1 MVDCSVNTTM
11 RKTAAAE
18 LEGTTTKVLVSL
30 DGDIV
35 SEVAKTKKNKNK
47 KGKTQRQRKR

>member
-1 MVDCSVNTTM
+1 MPVS
-11 RKTAAAE
+11 

-35 SEVAKTKKNKNK
+35 SEIAKTKKDKNKNK
-47 KGKTQRQRKR
+47 KGKPQRQRKR

>member
-1 MVDCSVNTTM
+1 MLVS
-11 RKTAAAE
+11 

-35 SEVAKTKKNKNK
+35 SRVAKTKNDKNK
-47 KGKTQRQRKR
+47 KGKRQRLRKR